1 MVTTVDRMLSHL
13 SPDIGID
20 LGTAMTPVL
29 ECGRGVT
36 VREPSYVAID
46 RKKDR
51 VVAYGA
57 EARLMDGRTP
67 PHVEVVR
74 PVREGVIADY
84 DIAES
89 MIRHLIGRTRSS
101 GLLRPR
107 IMVGVPSDATD
118 VERRAVSEATRAAGA
133 RTVYI
138 VPQPLAA
145 AVGAGLPV
153 LEARG
158 SMIVDVG
165 GGTSQAAVMSMGG
178 IVVSGCI
185 RVAGDRMD
193 EALVS
198 YLRRAHNLLVGDR
211 SAEELKIAVGAALP
225 VGQPIQAEVRGR
237 DLPSGLPRALSI
249 DSNELCSVF
258 AEQVRDIAELVRNI
272 LESTPPELASDIV
285 ESGIALCGG
294 GCLLRGLDEYL
305 TQATGVYCYRVED
318 PLSSVAL
325 GAEKLFSDPRLMR
338 IVFNGTTG
346 TGVSHVRC

>member
-1 MVTTVDRMLSHL
+1 MVTTIDRVLSHL
-13 SPDIGID
+13 SADIGID

-46 RKKDR
+46 RRKDR
-51 VVAYGA
+51 VLAVGS
-57 EARLMDGRTP
+57 EARLMEGRTP
-67 PHVEVVR
+67 PHIEVVR
-74 PVREGVIADY
+74 PVRDGVIADY
-84 DIAES
+84 DTAET
-89 MIRHLIGRTRSS
+89 MIRHLLGRTRAN
-101 GLLRPR
+101 GVLRPR

-133 RTVYI
+133 RVVYI

-158 SMIVDVG
+158 SMIVDIG

-178 IVVSGCI
+178 IIVSGCI

-193 EALVS
+193 DALVS
-198 YLRRAHNLLVGDR
+198 YLRRAHNLLVGER
-211 SAEELKIAVGAALP
+211 RAEELKVAVGAAVP
-225 VGQPIQAEVRGR
+225 VMDPGRSRVRGR
-237 DLPSGLPRALSI
+237 DLQSGLPREVEI
-249 DSNELCSVF
+249 DSNELSAVF
-258 AEQVRDIAELVRNI
+258 TEHVREIAEMVRQI
-272 LESTPPELASDIV
+272 LEATPPELASDII

-294 GCLLRGLDEYL
+294 GCLLRGMDEYL
-305 TQATGVYCYRVED
+305 TQETGVFCYRVED

-338 IVFNGTTG
+338 TVFNGQQQG
-346 TGVSHVRC
+346 LVGPRV

>member
-1 MVTTVDRMLSHL
+1 MVTTIDRVLSHL

-20 LGTAMTPVL
+20 LGTAVTPVL
-29 ECGRGVT
+29 ERGRGVT
-36 VREPSYVAID
+36 LREPSYVAID
-46 RKKDR
+46 RRKDR
-51 VVAYGA
+51 ILAVGA
-57 EARLMDGRTP
+57 EARLMNGRVP
-67 PHVEVVR
+67 SHVEVVR
-74 PVREGVIADY
+74 PVRDGVIADY
-84 DIAES
+84 DTAET
-89 MIRHLIGRTRSS
+89 MIRHLIGRTRNN

-133 RTVYI
+133 RVVYI

-158 SMIVDVG
+158 SMIVDLG

-178 IVVSGCI
+178 IIVSGCI

-193 EALVS
+193 DALVS
-198 YLRRAHNLLVGDR
+198 HLRRAHNLLVGER
-211 SAEELKIAVGAALP
+211 SAEELKIAIGAAIP
-225 VGQPIQAEVRGR
+225 VVDPRSARIRGR
-237 DLPSGLPRALSI
+237 DLQSGLPREVTV
-249 DSNELCSVF
+249 DSNELSAVF
-258 AEQVRDIAELVRNI
+258 SEHVREIAEMVRQL

-294 GCLLRGLDEYL
+294 GCLLHGMDEFL
-305 TQATGVYCYRVED
+305 TQQTGVFCFRVED

-325 GAEKLFSDPRLMR
+325 GAERLFSDPRLMR
-338 IVFNGTTG
+338 IVFNGQAAG
-346 TGVSHVRC
+346 PIGPRV